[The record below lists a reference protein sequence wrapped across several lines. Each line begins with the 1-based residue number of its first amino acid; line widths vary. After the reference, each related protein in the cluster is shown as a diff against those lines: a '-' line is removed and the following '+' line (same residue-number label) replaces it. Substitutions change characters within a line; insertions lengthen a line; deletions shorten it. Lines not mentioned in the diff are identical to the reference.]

1 MKSLKKVVLLVLIAV
16 MILSFA
22 ACGKKVE
29 EPATNSVEFKFKVVD
44 LEGNE
49 KAYDLKTEREFLGDA
64 LLDENLIEGEIGS
77 YGLYVT
83 SVCGMALDY
92 NKDQAY
98 WALYIGEEY
107 AMTGV
112 DATPVEAGKL
122 YTFKAEKAA

>member
-29 EPATNSVEFKFKVVD
+29 EPAVNSVEFKFKVVD

-49 KAYDLKTEREFLGDA
+49 KVYDLKTEREFLGDA
-64 LLDENLIEGEIGS
+64 LLDEKLIEGEIGS

-83 SVCGMALDY
+83 SVDGMALDY

-98 WALYIGEEY
+98 WALYIGDEY

-112 DATPVEAGKL
+112 DSTPVEAGKL